1 MRGDVRGVSWRE
13 DPEIAF
19 RLDRADGSGGVSRL
33 DGDGKP
39 CRQAVADGPVV
50 LVRDPGRHAGP
61 RRRGQEERR
70 ILLEIASIVNSTL
83 ELPAVLNVIM
93 DNAVELLQAEAGS
106 LVLVDTNTG
115 ELVFEVTAGP
125 ASPDLV
131 GTRLPPDTGIV
142 GAVVQDDRPMI
153 IGQAQADHRWYRGL
167 DDCTEFLTESII
179 AVPMRSRGEVI
190 GVIELLNRRDGA
202 PFDGDD
208 EGLLMAFASNAAVAI
223 TNARLYEDARRRLS
237 EAELVQEVALT
248 AVSTLDF
255 DLVLER
261 AVGVLRRG
269 LGIERIGF
277 LLPSEEGDTLVPHP
291 SLDDFAGDTLQIPIA
306 GSLVGRAYATGRP
319 MLVRDLADGRDCL
332 EAALDARSALAV
344 PIQIGKR
351 VIAVLHAESPR
362 VGAFGEDELRL
373 CTTIAG
379 HLGMTL
385 ENARLYHRLEAQAAE
400 LSRAYDELQ
409 EINRRRGQVVQ
420 NVGHELRTPISLI
433 RGYAELLA
441 ERELGPVLDE
451 QQDALQVIRE
461 QSAVLTRLIYNL
473 TMLQAVPGQT
483 LALVPLPVADVVRQI
498 PIKFRRAAEKAGIRF
513 REDVPQGLPVV
524 QGDRER
530 LGLVFSHLVDNAIK
544 FSPSGGTV
552 TLRARADQDAVY
564 VSVADEGIGIAPEH
578 LSRIFQRFYQVDGT
592 TTRRFGGMGVGLA
605 LVSEIVEAH
614 GGTVSVESQVGEGTT
629 FTVAFPRCKP
639 PTQ

>member
-1 MRGDVRGVSWRE
+1 MRGDLRGVSWRE

-19 RLDRADGSGGVSRL
+19 RLDRADGGGGVSRP

-39 CRQAVADGPVV
+39 GRQAVADGPVV
-50 LVRDPGRHAGP
+50 LVRDPGRYAGA

-208 EGLLMAFASNAAVAI
+208 EGLLMAFAANAAVAI

-291 SLDDFAGDTLQIPIA
+291 ALDDSAGKALQIPIA

-319 MLVRDLADGRDCL
+319 ILVHPRKY
-332 EAALDARSALAV
+332 
-344 PIQIGKR
+344 PKR
-351 VIAVLHAESPR
+351 LFYSKVYILSNL
-362 VGAFGEDELRL
+362 LR
-373 CTTIAG
+373 CC
-379 HLGMTL
+379 
-385 ENARLYHRLEAQAAE
+385 
-400 LSRAYDELQ
+400 LSRFLC
-409 EINRRRGQVVQ
+409 
-420 NVGHELRTPISLI
+420 L
-433 RGYAELLA
+433 
-441 ERELGPVLDE
+441 
-451 QQDALQVIRE
+451 
-461 QSAVLTRLIYNL
+461 
-473 TMLQAVPGQT
+473 
-483 LALVPLPVADVVRQI
+483 
-498 PIKFRRAAEKAGIRF
+498 KC
-513 REDVPQGLPVV
+513 
-524 QGDRER
+524 
-530 LGLVFSHLVDNAIK
+530 
-544 FSPSGGTV
+544 
-552 TLRARADQDAVY
+552 
-564 VSVADEGIGIAPEH
+564 SV
-578 LSRIFQRFYQVDGT
+578 
-592 TTRRFGGMGVGLA
+592 
-605 LVSEIVEAH
+605 
-614 GGTVSVESQVGEGTT
+614 
-629 FTVAFPRCKP
+629 
-639 PTQ
+639 